1 MTVKGSELE
10 SSARE
15 PENNGGQRQSQRP
28 WNGCRTYQLCNL
40 KKKKAKTGEA
50 GGDWPV
56 IRSTF
61 IGSKFVP
68 GLIVSTVDTPVSYG
82 DRSPASLVM
91 LVIRRMSR
99 YSVTI
104 M

>member
-1 MTVKGSELE
+1 MQNLPAMQSE
-10 SSARE
+10 
-15 PENNGGQRQSQRP
+15 
-28 WNGCRTYQLCNL
+28 
-40 KKKKAKTGEA
+40 KKKAKTGEA

-56 IRSTF
+56 IHSAF

-68 GLIVSTVDTPVSYG
+68 GLIVSTVDTPVSDG

-91 LVIRRMSR
+91 LVIRRMRR